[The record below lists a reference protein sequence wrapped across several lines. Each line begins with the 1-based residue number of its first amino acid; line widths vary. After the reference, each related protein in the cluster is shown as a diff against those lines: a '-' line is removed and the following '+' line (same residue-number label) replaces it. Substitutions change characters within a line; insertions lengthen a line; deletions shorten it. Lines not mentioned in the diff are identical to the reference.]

1 MQLEDKRIVV
11 TGGATS
17 IGKATA
23 IACAGDG
30 ARVVVADVNAAAA
43 EETVTEIRSGGG
55 EGWFVRTDVSEEA
68 EVASL
73 MAAAEEY
80 MGGLNALVTAAGIAR
95 DSLVPVAAKYAVP
108 AMRRA
113 GQGVIVMIASGA
125 GVRVGSSIV
134 AYGASKGGVN
144 GLAMT
149 LERALAEDNIRVNAL
164 CPGSISTPLKLGII
178 ENQVERIGE
187 AANREQADSRS
198 GNSGGCGE
206 GAEVPDLRR
215 RRLPEG
221 RGLHQV
227 ASVQKGAWFP
237 CQTGR

>member
-11 TGGATS
+11 TGGATG
-17 IGKATA
+17 IGRATA

-30 ARVVVADVNAAAA
+30 AQVVVADVNGSAA

-55 EGWFVRTDVSEEA
+55 EGWFVRTDVSREA

-95 DSLVPVAAKYAVP
+95 DSLVPVDEVLSRDWDETITVNLSGSFLAAKYAVP

-125 GVRVGSSIV
+125 GVRGGSSIV
-134 AYGASKGGVN
+134 AYGASKGG
-144 GLAMT
+144 G
-149 LERALAEDNIRVNAL
+149 
-164 CPGSISTPLKLGII
+164 
-178 ENQVERIGE
+178 Q
-187 AANREQADSRS
+187 
-198 GNSGGCGE
+198 
-206 GAEVPDLRR
+206 
-215 RRLPEG
+215 
-221 RGLHQV
+221 
-227 ASVQKGAWFP
+227 W
-237 CQTGR
+237 TGHDP